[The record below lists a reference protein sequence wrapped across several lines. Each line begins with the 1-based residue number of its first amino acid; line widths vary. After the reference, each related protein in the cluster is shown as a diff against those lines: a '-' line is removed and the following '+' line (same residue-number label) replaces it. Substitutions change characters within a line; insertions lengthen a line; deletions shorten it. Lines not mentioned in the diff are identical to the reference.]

1 MVSLLAAILAAIRLV
16 VALSVPME
24 TDHHHHHTIQED
36 SPLWNCQTMGNLICG
51 EWNEQTNTFDLVYYG
66 TESQ

>member
-1 MVSLLAAILAAIRLV
+1 MLELLATILAAIRLLL
-16 VALSVPME
+16 ALAVPME
-24 TDHHHHHTIQED
+24 TDHHHHPIQED

-66 TESQ
+66 TETE